1 MQILSNIFAYS
12 NIFDYISIVFNLKD
26 MNFKSLIE
34 LLDYFK
40 NEETGIKYFEQ
51 IRWGDNIVCPHC
63 GAVKPYRTNRGFKCS
78 DKECHKKFTVR
89 TGTIFENSKI
99 PFRVWFAA
107 IYLATTS
114 SKGISSVQLARQLN
128 ITQKTAWFVLHRIRE
143 MLKEKAPKMLDSGKT
158 VEADE
163 SYLGG
168 KEKNKHYAKRR
179 SLVNN
184 NLRNDG
190 TPYKPKNTVLGVI
203 ERNGN
208 VVLKYVPNATQ
219 ENMREFIE
227 SHVPEGA
234 KIYTDE
240 YRGYSSLHQ
249 KYDHDTINHGI
260 SLYVAGDVHT
270 NSIENFWSILKRGI
284 YGIYHQVSE
293 KHLSRYLDEFAG
305 RFNTKGLANQDRFD
319 KFLKDNT
326 TYLSYKQLICQ
337 L

>member
-1 MQILSNIFAYS
+1 
-12 NIFDYISIVFNLKD
+12 

-34 LLDYFK
+34 LLDFFK
-40 NEETGIKYFEQ
+40 DEETSIKYYEQ
-51 IRWGDNIVCPHC
+51 IRWGNNIICPHC
-63 GAVKPYRTNRGFKCS
+63 GAEKPYRTDRGFKCS
-78 DKECHKKFTVR
+78 DKECTKKFTAR

-143 MLKEKAPKMLDSGKT
+143 MLKEKAPKMLNTEKT
-158 VEADE
+158 IEADE
-163 SYLGG
+163 SYFGG
-168 KEKNKHYAKRR
+168 KERNKHFPKRR

-190 TPYKPKNTVLGVI
+190 SLYKPKNTVLGLI
-203 ERNGN
+203 ERDGH

-219 ENMREFIE
+219 QNMVEFIE
-227 SHVPEGA
+227 SHVPKGS

-240 YRGYSSLHQ
+240 YRGYSTLSNTYEHE
-249 KYDHDTINHGI
+249 TINHGI
-260 SLYVAGDVHT
+260 RLYVAGDVHT
-270 NSIENFWSILKRGI
+270 NSIEGFWSILKRGI

-293 KHLSRYLDEFAG
+293 KHLERYLDEFSG
-305 RFNTKGLANQDRFD
+305 RFNARLLANQDKFD
-319 KFLKDNT
+319 KFLKINT
-326 TYLSYKQLICQ
+326 SYLSYKELIKK
-337 L
+337 